1 MPDVIIM
8 GGGPAGISAAV
19 YTVRAGLST
28 LILASGAGSLEKTD
42 KIENYYGFA
51 EPISGRQLLANGIAQ
66 ARRLG
71 VQIVNEEVVGL
82 SYDGEFMI
90 STKQST
96 YRAPF
101 AVMATGASRRAPKI
115 PGLTEFEGKG
125 VSYCAVCDGFFYR
138 KKPVAVLG
146 SGDYAL
152 HEAAELIP
160 IASSVTV
167 LTDGKEPQAAFPK
180 EMTVETRKIA
190 KLTGGGTLHG
200 IQFEDGAELEA
211 AGVFVAVG
219 VAGSADLA
227 RKVGAEVSGVS
238 VAVDE
243 KRRTNVPGLYAAGDC
258 TGGLLQISKAVCDGA
273 LAGTDIVREFRRQR
287 TAAPSARM

>member
-8 GGGPAGISAAV
+8 GSGPAGISAAL

-28 LILASGAGSLEKTD
+28 VVLASGAGALEKTD

-51 EPISGRQLLANGIAQ
+51 EPVSGRQLLENGAAQ

-71 VQIVNEEVVGL
+71 VQVLEEEVVGL
-82 SYDGEFMI
+82 SWDGEFTV
-90 STKQST
+90 STKRNE

-101 AVMATGASRRAPKI
+101 AVMATGASRKTPKI
-115 PGLTEFEGKG
+115 DGLAEFEGKG

-138 KKPVAVLG
+138 KRPVSVLG

-152 HEAAELIP
+152 HEASELLP
-160 IASSVTV
+160 IASSVTI
-167 LTDGKEPQAAFPK
+167 LTNGEKPRAAFPDG
-180 EMTVETRKIA
+180 MAVETRKIA
-190 KLTGGGTLHG
+190 ALAGEGMLRGVK
-200 IQFEDGAELEA
+200 FEDGAELET

-227 RKVGAEVSGVS
+227 RKVGAQVSGVS
-238 VAVDE
+238 IVVDE

-273 LAGTDIVREFRRQR
+273 LAGTDVVKEFRKGKKG
-287 TAAPSARM
+287 